1 MEKRASVISR
11 LGPMILSP
19 WATAVALVLAVGLGL
34 WLPSIALALKP
45 VGGVYL
51 AFLQMCSL
59 PLVICGVIASIG
71 RILRDGES
79 KRYLGRLVL
88 VIVGGLFLTAVLAV
102 VLGLAVRPG
111 SGLTTEASHTLGRL
125 LSDSEVQGV
134 TANMEHKPVSFVD
147 FLAGAIPRNI
157 FQALSQGSQLPILF
171 FSLVLGVALGFT
183 NSLKS
188 QQTIESFEATFDA
201 LIKLIEWLLYLL
213 PIGLIS
219 LLAPQIA
226 EAGFGVF
233 VAMLKLIVL
242 INVAALI
249 SLLVG
254 NVIIA
259 RRTDRPYFTVLRQLI
274 DCLLIAFATKSSF
287 AAIPSALSA
296 MQRLG
301 MSKDTTDLVIPLSV
315 SLNPIGNV
323 HYYTLSAIFIAQLYG
338 VSIPASSLVILLVGG
353 VLAAVAGSALPSAAA
368 IGVIS
373 ILLEPLGL
381 PVGAAVILIMAIDPF
396 IDPATTALNV
406 HGSCVASSLV
416 ANRSTGLTQHPFA
429 TKTVS
434 AHT

>member
-1 MEKRASVISR
+1 MISR
-11 LGPMILSP
+11 FGQLLLSP
-19 WATAVALVLAVGLGL
+19 WATAAALAVGVGLGL
-34 WLPSIALALKP
+34 WLPRVALALKP
-45 VGGVYL
+45 LGGVYL
-51 AFLQMCSL
+51 ALLQMCSL
-59 PLVICGVIASIG
+59 PLVICGVVSSIG

-88 VIVGGLFLTAVLAV
+88 VVVGGLFITAALAV
-102 VLGLAVRPG
+102 VLGVVVRPG
-111 SGLTTEASHTLGRL
+111 SGLTTEASQTLGRL

-147 FLAGAIPRNI
+147 FLASAVPRNI
-157 FQALSQGSQLPILF
+157 FSALSQGSQLPILF
-171 FSLVLGVALGFT
+171 FSIVLGVSLGFT
-183 NSLKS
+183 NSLKT
-188 QQTIESFEATFDA
+188 QQTVASFEATFDA
-201 LIKLIEWLLYLL
+201 LLKLIEWLLYLL

-233 VAMLKLIVL
+233 IAMLKLILLV
-242 INVAALI
+242 NVAALL
-249 SLLVG
+249 SLLAG
-254 NVIIA
+254 NFVIA
-259 RRTDRPYFTVLRQLI
+259 RRTDRPYFAVLRQLI

-301 MSKDTTDLVIPLSV
+301 MSKNTTDLVIPLSV

-338 VSIPASSLVILLVGG
+338 VSFPASSLVILLVGG

-406 HGSCVASSLV
+406 HASCVASSLV
-416 ANRSTGLTQHPFA
+416 ADRSTGHTMHPFA
-429 TKTVS
+429 RQTAS

>member
-1 MEKRASVISR
+1 VISR
-11 LGPMILSP
+11 LGPLILSP
-19 WATAVALVLAVGLGL
+19 WATAAALVLAVGLGL
-34 WLPSIALALKP
+34 WLPRVALSLKP
-45 VGGVYL
+45 VGEVYL
-51 AFLQMCSL
+51 ALLQMCSL
-59 PLVICGVIASIG
+59 PLVICGVISSIG

-79 KRYLGRLVL
+79 KHYLGRLVL
-88 VIVGGLFLTAVLAV
+88 VVFGGLCITATLAI

-111 SGLTTEASHTLGRL
+111 SGLNTEASQTLGRL
-125 LSDSEVQGV
+125 LSASEVQGV

-147 FLAGAIPRNI
+147 FLASAVPRNI
-157 FQALSQGSQLPILF
+157 FHALSQGSQLPILF

-188 QQTIESFEATFDA
+188 EQAIASFEATFDA

-213 PIGLIS
+213 PVGLIS

-259 RRTDRPYFTVLRQLI
+259 RRTGRPYFTVLRQLI
-274 DCLLIAFATKSSF
+274 DCLVIAFATKSSF
-287 AAIPSALSA
+287 AAIPAALSA

-301 MSKDTTDLVIPLSV
+301 MSKNTTDLVIPLSV

-338 VSIPASSLVILLVGG
+338 VSIPASSIVILLIGG

-406 HGSCVASSLV
+406 HGSCVAASLV
-416 ANRSTGLTQHPFA
+416 ADRSTGTTMHPFA
-429 TKTVS
+429 TRT
-434 AHT
+434 ATPHL

>member
-1 MEKRASVISR
+1 MISR
-11 LGPMILSP
+11 LGPLLLSP
-19 WATAVALVLAVGLGL
+19 WATAAALVLAIGLGL
-34 WLPSIALALKP
+34 WLPQLALALKP
-45 VGGVYL
+45 MGGVYL
-51 AFLQMCSL
+51 ALLQMCSL
-59 PLVICGVIASIG
+59 PLVICGVISSIG

-79 KRYLGRLVL
+79 KRYLGRLVA
-88 VIVGGLFLTAVLAV
+88 IVVSGLFLTAALAI

-111 SGLTTEASHTLGRL
+111 SGLGTEASQTLGRL

-134 TANMEHKPVSFVD
+134 ATHLDHKAVSLVD
-147 FLAGAIPRNI
+147 FLVNAVPRNI
-157 FQALSQGSQLPILF
+157 FQAMSQGHQLPILF
-171 FSLVLGVALGFT
+171 FSLLLGVALGFT

-188 QQTIESFEATFDA
+188 HQTIESFEATFDA
-201 LIKLIEWLLYLL
+201 LLKLIEWLLYLL
-213 PIGLIS
+213 PVGLIS

-242 INVAALI
+242 INVAAI
-249 SLLVG
+249 VSLLAG
-254 NVIIA
+254 NLIIA
-259 RRTDRPYFTVLRQLI
+259 RRTGRSYFAVLRQLM
-274 DCLLIAFATKSSF
+274 DTLVIAFATKSSF
-287 AAIPSALSA
+287 AAIPAALSA

-301 MSKDTTDLVIPLSV
+301 MSKNTTDLVIPLSV

-338 VSIPASSLVILLVGG
+338 VSIPASSLFILLVGG

-373 ILLEPLGL
+373 ILLDPLGL

-406 HGSCVASSLV
+406 HGSCVATSLV
-416 ANRSTGLTQHPFA
+416 SDRSTGTTRAPFPINTA
-429 TKTVS
+429 
-434 AHT
+434 AANL

>member
-1 MEKRASVISR
+1 MEKRSSVISR
-11 LGPMILSP
+11 FGQLILSP
-19 WATAVALVLAVGLGL
+19 WATAVALVLAVCLGL
-34 WLPSIALALKP
+34 WVPRGALALKP

-51 AFLQMCSL
+51 ALLQMCSL
-59 PLVICGVIASIG
+59 PLVICGVVSSIG

-79 KRYLGRLVL
+79 KTYLGRLVL
-88 VIVGGLFLTAVLAV
+88 VVVGGLFITAALAI
-102 VLGLAVRPG
+102 VLGLTVRPG
-111 SGLTTEASHTLGRL
+111 SGLSAEASQTLGRL
-125 LSDSEVQGV
+125 LSESEVQGS
-134 TANMEHKPVSFVD
+134 TATTEHKPVSFVD
-147 FLAGAIPRNI
+147 FLSSAVPRNI
-157 FQALSQGSQLPILF
+157 FFALSQGSQLPILF
-171 FSLVLGVALGFT
+171 FSLLLGVALGFT
-183 NSLKS
+183 GSLKS

-201 LIKLIEWLLYLL
+201 LLKLIEWLLYLL

-242 INVAALI
+242 LNVAALI

-254 NVIIA
+254 NFIIA
-259 RRTDRPYFTVLRQLI
+259 RRTGRPYFAVLRQLI

-301 MSKDTTDLVIPLSV
+301 MSKNTTDLVIPLSV

-338 VSIPASSLVILLVGG
+338 VSFPASSLVILLVGG
-353 VLAAVAGSALPSAAA
+353 VLAAVAGSAIPSAAA

-373 ILLEPLGL
+373 IVLEPLGL

-396 IDPATTALNV
+396 LDPATTALNV
-406 HGSCVASSLV
+406 HGSCVAASLV
-416 ANRSTGLTQHPFA
+416 AKPSSSTTVSPFA
-429 TKTVS
+429 PKTAS